1 MDFITCVK
9 IVLSHEGG
17 SAISKDPNDP
27 GGLTKY
33 GISQRAYP
41 QLAIEDLTENDA
53 IKLYERDY
61 WVKVQAQHLPARLRL
76 LVFDCAVN
84 QGVPRAAMMLQ
95 RACGVA
101 ADGNIG
107 PRTIQAI
114 KDFEV
119 EFLIDSIARQRM
131 QAYIKN
137 PRWNIYGAGWAV
149 RLLDVV
155 LRCQTSCP

>member
-1 MDFITCVK
+1 MDFLACVK
-9 IVLSHEGG
+9 VVLGHEGHL
-17 SAISKDPNDP
+17 SVDSNDP
-27 GGLTKY
+27 GGTTKY

-41 QLAIEDLTENDA
+41 DILIEDLSESDA
-53 IKLYERDY
+53 IEIYERDY
-61 WVKVQAQHLPARLRL
+61 WAKIQAQHLPKRLRL

-84 QGVPRAAMMLQ
+84 QGVTRASMMLQ

-107 PRTIQAI
+107 QRTLAAL
-114 KDFEV
+114 KDFDI

-131 QAYIKN
+131 QSYIRN
-137 PRWNIYGAGWAV
+137 PKWNIYGAGWAV